1 MLLKRSTIVLA
12 IALMFFTNENKVN
25 SLRKFSVFSAK
36 NPVQNRLDIIRK
48 EHMDFNRLVEIKK
61 QTEQKRLKDQE
72 EVERQRI
79 IHKYLL
85 SRIPETI
92 SRDIY
97 NRIY

>member
-12 IALMFFTNENKVN
+12 IALMFFTNENKAN
-25 SLRKFSVFSAK
+25 SLRKFSVFGSK

-48 EHMDFNRLVEIKK
+48 EYKDYNQLLEIKK

-72 EVERQRI
+72 EVERQKI

-85 SRIPETI
+85 SRIPEKTL
-92 SRDIY
+92 RDFY